1 MPDEDRELGVLDEQ
15 EHAELFSRFVFVIT
29 VFWFVVNGDETPDE
43 YLLNLTALTINGW
56 LVVLVD
62 SAGLPGSTRLSGMS
76 KNELGRFSPPFNGSA
91 GGIRLS
97 LVVGDK
103 GLFSF
108 VVKIIDGDSGM
119 FGLVLV
125 FEDINKLVG
134 RCIISSLMIIEN

>member
-1 MPDEDRELGVLDEQ
+1 
-15 EHAELFSRFVFVIT
+15 
-29 VFWFVVNGDETPDE
+29 
-43 YLLNLTALTINGW
+43 
-56 LVVLVD
+56 
-62 SAGLPGSTRLSGMS
+62 MS
-76 KNELGRFSPPFNGSA
+76 KKELGRFSPPFNGSA

-134 RCIISSLMIIEN
+134 RCIISSDGLSLLNLLLSFKELTVSDLRR